1 MKQYWKQH
9 WFEYVLSAVLVSLAA
24 GALTVLF
31 GYSFSTN
38 DDAMLRSIVSGSYT
52 GTPEAHLIYIMYPL
66 GFIGQCLYMLLPHVP
81 WYDIFMTV
89 THYLCWFLVIGRIG
103 EQFQSKKG
111 KLIAVFASFLA
122 ILLLD
127 AQYVVMHQYT
137 ILAAWFAAVAIL
149 FLLTSKESK
158 GFSFWSDRILCLVF
172 LVLCLWLRKQVF
184 ILALPIGAIIMVLEF
199 IRDAKQLKT
208 RAVLV
213 GKIVFI
219 AVFAVLTVVSFG
231 VELKAYDTPEWQEFL
246 AYNEAR
252 TDVYDYYTV
261 PSYEEGGTFWE
272 EAGLSYADYLAID
285 LYNSEL
291 VEELSLSNL
300 QSLANIAKTRWEAGY
315 GLKSTVRIMI
325 ESVVREVLYN
335 PVQPMGLIL
344 TGLLICT
351 VISCVCA
358 NEKKEIIGIT
368 VLYVFLGAVVGYF
381 AWRTR
386 FPERVSYGL
395 YLMAAAFLTGILTK
409 LLSKNY
415 AGEDVAEEKKTFDKF
430 WVSFAIICSV
440 ILIAGAG
447 LYRFRELKEKNNAI
461 QINYADWVAIND
473 YFAQYPEYKFCIDT
487 YSFVFTTERMFTAD
501 TEEASVLRLGTW
513 IQASPLQKKRYERNG
528 LEGTLAAQAE
538 SEGICFVQAAERSK
552 EWLSQ
557 RWFEKGFDAEPKV
570 IDTIVTPSGHKFK
583 VMQPAKKSE

>member
-184 ILALPIGAIIMVLEF
+184 ILALPIGAIILVLEF

-208 RAVLV
+208 RAVLA

-219 AVFAVLTVVSFG
+219 AVFAVLTIASYG

-252 TDVYDYYTV
+252 TDIYDYYGIPRYTQYSTV
-261 PSYEEGGTFWE
+261 YEEL
-272 EAGLSYADYLAID
+272 GLSYADYLAID
-285 LYNSEL
+285 LYNSEV
-291 VEELSLSNL
+291 VEGLLTPQL
-300 QSLANIAKTRWEAGY
+300 QKLADTAKHAWKAGY
-315 GLKSTVRIMI
+315 GIKSVIRIMV
-325 ESVVREVLYN
+325 EASVREILHN
-335 PVQPMGLIL
+335 PVQPMGLFITIL
-344 TGLLICT
+344 YLAACINTVKNNKKIDFTLILCLL
-351 VISCVCA
+351 
-358 NEKKEIIGIT
+358 
-368 VLYVFLGAVVGYF
+368 LFQFLIVGYF
-381 AWRTR
+381 VWRGR
-386 FPERVSYGL
+386 FPERVSYGF
-395 YLMAAAFLTGILTK
+395 YLMNASFLAGMLFAGNREAEEGTEAGVETTLTK
-409 LLSKNY
+409 FWWIVLISVAIIFV
-415 AGEDVAEEKKTFDKF
+415 AGMGLYKFREMKEANKTF
-430 WVSFAIICSV
+430 AINS
-440 ILIAGAG
+440 
-447 LYRFRELKEKNNAI
+447 
-461 QINYADWVAIND
+461 ADWIAINE
-473 YFAQYPEYKFCIDT
+473 YFDEHSDKKFCIDT
-487 YSFVFTTERMFTAD
+487 YSFVFSAEGMFKVQTENGNI
-501 TEEASVLRLGTW
+501 LRLGTW
-513 IQASPLQKKRYERNG
+513 VQGSPLQKKHYQMNG
-528 LEGTLAAQAE
+528 INVSYVFADDTQDFY
-538 SEGICFVQAAERSK
+538 FVQMKEYST
-552 EWLSQ
+552 EWLEQ
-557 RWFEKGFDAEPKV
+557 RWFEKGYNAEPELV
-570 IDTIVTPSGHKFK
+570 DTIVVPSGRKFI
-583 VMQPAKKSE
+583 VMKPRNKTE